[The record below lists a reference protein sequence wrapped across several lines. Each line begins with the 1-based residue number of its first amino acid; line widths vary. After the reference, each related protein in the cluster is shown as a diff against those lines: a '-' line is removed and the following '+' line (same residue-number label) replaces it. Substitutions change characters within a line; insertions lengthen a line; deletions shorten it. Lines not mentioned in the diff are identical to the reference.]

1 MDTGQGAQRFHISE
15 TNPNDAIGGGGC
27 LCSEGR
33 CGDRGGP
40 YAVFYVTET
49 DSNLSPHVVLCA
61 PCARGVVDNLDGE
74 TIKAGEPVVDAD
86 SVLIAETLV
95 PAHENPVTED
105 EYPEITPDDDEL
117 AI

>member
-1 MDTGQGAQRFHISE
+1 MAKAVENGAAANASF
-15 TNPNDAIGGGGC
+15 D
-27 LCSEGR
+27 
-33 CGDRGGP
+33 
-40 YAVFYVTET
+40 
-49 DSNLSPHVVLCA
+49 
-61 PCARGVVDNLDGE
+61 
-74 TIKAGEPVVDAD
+74 PVIDAD